1 MFRGSHLEMR
11 AESHSAED
19 SAHLIIF
26 DRWVMVAG
34 QSAYFIVIAL
44 LYVFYLPVVP
54 EAQMTLW
61 LILAGSVLIYISLF
75 DVTLFVRNPSP
86 DELLRFWRVLDSKH
100 TILFDLIAVGI
111 ITLMLPNGT
120 EAHRLVT
127 VAFCVGYVPL
137 QMISDPQNVFGNRF
151 SIISVLGAF
160 VVYLLLQAEIYA
172 YVLACFM
179 VIYGAILFY
188 SSGVFRDVVI
198 NAVRN
203 RRAAELASERLE
215 LAVREVSAERD
226 AKTRFIAAVSHD
238 LGQPLQAARL
248 FSEQL
253 ACIVAAVHERTFTGL
268 TRSISMAQEML
279 RQMLYHMQLEADA
292 VTPHHQ
298 AVDVKGAAQGLA
310 DQNSALAQAAGMTL
324 RVVGRPAMMITDSV
338 LLERALGN
346 LIQNSINHSGG
357 SKILIA
363 CRSVG
368 DDRQIWV
375 LDNGIGVANGE
386 EQSIFQDYEQGS
398 NSGAITRGGFG
409 LGLASVR
416 RLARLLGGHAYLDRR
431 WRQGAAFCL
440 CFPASGKR
448 NS

>member
-1 MFRGSHLEMR
+1 MR
-11 AESHSAED
+11 AEAHSVEE

-26 DRWVMVAG
+26 DRWVMLAG
-34 QSAYFIVIAL
+34 QCAYFIVIAL
-44 LYVFYLPVVP
+44 LYFFYLPVVP
-54 EAQMTLW
+54 ERPMTIW
-61 LILAGSVLIYISLF
+61 LILASSVLIYIILF
-75 DVTLFVRNPSP
+75 DVTLFARNPSQ
-86 DELLRFWRVLDSKH
+86 DELLRFWRVFDTKH

-111 ITLMLPNGT
+111 VALMLPYGT

-127 VAFCVGYVPL
+127 VSFCVGYVPL

-160 VVYLLLQAEIYA
+160 VGYLLMQGEVYA

-179 VIYGAILFY
+179 VIYGATLFF

-198 NAVRN
+198 DAVRN

-215 LAVREVSAERD
+215 RAVREVSAERD

-253 ACIVAAVHERTFTGL
+253 SGGAVAVRDRALSGL
-268 TRSISMAQEML
+268 NRSIGMAQDML

-292 VTPHHQ
+292 VRPHQ
-298 AVDVKGAAQGLA
+298 QSAEVKAIAQGIA
-310 DQNSALAQAAGMTL
+310 ERYVALAQAAGMTV
-324 RVVGRPAMMITDSV
+324 RVVGRPATMMTDGV

-346 LIQNSINHSGG
+346 LVQNSINHSGG
-357 SKILIA
+357 SKILIG

-368 DDRQIWV
+368 DDWQIWV
-375 LDNGIGVANGE
+375 LDNGVGIAAGE
-386 EQSIFQDYEQGS
+386 DEAVFEDYEQGS
-398 NSGAITRGGFG
+398 NSRSLTRGGFG

-416 RLARLLGGHAYLDRR
+416 RLARVLGGDVHLDRR
-431 WRQGAAFCL
+431 WTNGAAFCL
-440 CFPASGKR
+440 TFPSTR
-448 NS
+448 SSDQ